1 MTSYIMAIDQ
11 GTTSTRAILFD
22 KASNIVGVAQKEDEV
37 GPPAPG
43 RAVLAQK
50 HSLDEKPRTLRN

>member
-22 KASNIVGVAQKEDEV
+22 KASNIVGVAQKELENYY
-37 GPPAPG
+37 PH
-43 RAVLAQK
+43 RAGWNKTQTIYGQVP
-50 HSLDEKPRTLRN
+50 SV